1 MIKDYGIDR
10 VIEPKG
16 SIPVTAWKLD
26 NSKKI
31 RPNEVRVSL
40 ELIDFE
46 RDNLDQLASIAGY
59 GKAETA
65 ERIMTIIRERGKFHN
80 PYTESS
86 GIFTGIIE
94 AAGKESGL
102 ESQGLKV
109 GDRVVGLCPLAGLPM
124 QLEEIIDIDNNLSQM
139 KVKGYVIC
147 FQASELRKINEDV
160 DATHL
165 LRALNE
171 EGNFE
176 GIQYELITRRSK
188 DVAIVG
194 SNICEAVL
202 YAHLVKRT
210 WYGDAKV
217 SFIIDAAY
225 AVNGLDKELVKVFG
239 PVVDKIYTVNLSAP
253 FEAAVEIA
261 DQRRGELFD
270 CTINLE
276 NISGCDSFTAL
287 ITKARGEICFI
298 SMSNRYN
305 QSLLAADSLG
315 KEIYFYSMDGFRK
328 STFEFTS
335 ELLKDAEPALKRLDD
350 FYRKHSDK
358 SGRPVLEA
366 NLGERTKKA
375 AKRIDNFIYE
385 SEVTGRM
392 VDEVLNIAR
401 YDANVIIQGE
411 TGAGKEKVFD
421 LILQNSPRRDKA
433 AVKINCATIQ
443 ENLAESEFFGYEKG
457 SFTGASSE
465 GKEGYFA
472 LANNGTLFLDEIG
485 SLSLEMQAK
494 LLRVLQENTYYRVG
508 GTEPRH
514 VNVRVICANNIPLK
528 KLISEGK
535 FREDLYYRL
544 NICQINVPPLR
555 ARTEDIICLADSFL
569 KNYCERY
576 GLKKSFTNDAYAAL
590 ISYHWPGNVR
600 ELENTVHRLYITEK
614 SEVIDGTDVDNM
626 LNENAYDDTVID
638 VKSEFSRKGDMT
650 FDSIMSQQEKRLI
663 AFALKKEG
671 TTRAAAA
678 YLGMSQ
684 ATLARKKL
692 KYGL

>member
-1 MIKDYGIDR
+1 ML
-10 VIEPKG
+10 EPKG

-31 RPNEVRVSL
+31 RPTEVRISL
-40 ELIDFE
+40 EWIDFE
-46 RDNLDQLASIAGY
+46 RDNMDQIATISEY
-59 GKAETA
+59 DRNMTA
-65 ERIMTIIRERGKFHN
+65 QRVMTIIRERGKFHN

-86 GIFTGIIE
+86 GVFSGVIE
-94 AAGKESGL
+94 AAGKDSGL
-102 ESQGLKV
+102 EEKGLKA
-109 GDRVVGLCPLAGLPM
+109 GDRVVGVCPLAGLPM
-124 QLEEIIDIDNNLSQM
+124 HLDEIEEIDFNYSQM
-139 KVKGYVIC
+139 KVRGYVIC
-147 FQASELRKINEDV
+147 FQTTELHKVSDDV
-160 DATHL
+160 NISHL
-165 LRALNE
+165 IRALNE
-171 EGNFE
+171 EGTFE
-176 GIQYELITRRSK
+176 GIQYELITHRSRR
-188 DVAIVG
+188 VAIIG
-194 SNICEAVL
+194 SNLAEAVL
-202 YAHLVKRT
+202 YANLVKHT
-210 WYGDAKV
+210 WYGEADV
-217 SFIIDAAY
+217 TFIMDAAY
-225 AVNGLDKELVKVFG
+225 AYEGMKNELSAVFG
-239 PVVDKIYTVNLSAP
+239 SSVDRIYQVNLSAP
-253 FEAAVEIA
+253 YDAAMDIIDSE
-261 DQRRGELFD
+261 RGELFD

-276 NISGCDSFTAL
+276 NISGCDSVTAL
-287 ITKARGEICFI
+287 ITKEKGEICFI

-305 QSLLAADSLG
+305 QSVLASDSLG

-328 STFEFTS
+328 STFEFTLD
-335 ELLKDAEPALKRLDD
+335 LLKEAEPAMKRLDA
-350 FYRKHSDK
+350 FYEKHSRK
-358 SGRPVLEA
+358 QGKPLLEA
-366 NLGERTKKA
+366 KIGDRTKKA

-385 SEVTGRM
+385 SDVTGRM
-392 VDEVLNIAR
+392 VDEVLNIAK

-411 TGAGKEKVFD
+411 TGSGKEKVFD

-472 LANNGTLFLDEIG
+472 MANNGTLFLDEIG

-508 GTEPRH
+508 GTQPRH
-514 VNVRVICANNIPLK
+514 VNVRVICANNVPLK
-528 KLISEGK
+528 KLIEEGR

-555 ARTEDIICLADSFL
+555 ARKEDIICLADAFL
-569 KNYCERY
+569 SGYCERY
-576 GLKKSFTNDAYAAL
+576 GIKKTFSQNAYSEL
-590 ISYHWPGNVR
+590 MEYHWPGNVR

-614 SEVIDGTDVDNM
+614 GDVIDGVDVSEM
-626 LNENAYDDTVID
+626 LNESVFDDVVVDIR
-638 VKSEFSRKGDMT
+638 KEFSREDDMN

-671 TTRAAAA
+671 TTRAAAK
-678 YLGMSQ
+678 YLGMTQ

>member
-1 MIKDYGIDR
+1 MLKDYGIDR

-26 NSKKI
+26 NSKEL
-31 RPNEVRVSL
+31 RPTEVRVSL

-46 RDNLDQLASIAGY
+46 RDNMDQIASISEY
-59 GKAETA
+59 DRKLTA
-65 ERIMTIIRERGKFHN
+65 ERIMTIVRERGKFHN

-86 GIFTGIIE
+86 GVFCGRIE
-94 AAGKESGL
+94 AAGPQSGL
-102 ESQGLKV
+102 GARGLKI
-109 GDRVVGLCPLAGLPM
+109 GDRVVGMCPLAGLPM
-124 QLEEIIDIDNNLSQM
+124 SLEEIKEIDFNYSQM
-139 KVKGYVIC
+139 KVTGYVIC
-147 FQASELRKINEDV
+147 FQTSALYKV
-160 DATHL
+160 DESTEVSHL
-165 LRALNE
+165 MRALNE

-176 GIQYELITRRSK
+176 GIQYELITHRSK
-188 DVAIVG
+188 DVAIIG
-194 SNICEAVL
+194 SNIAEAIL
-202 YAHLVKRT
+202 YAHLVKKT
-210 WYGDAKV
+210 WYGDASV
-217 SFIIDAAY
+217 TFIMDAAY
-225 AVNGLDKELVKVFG
+225 ANEGLMNELRKIFG
-239 PVVDKIYTVNLSAP
+239 PVVDRIYNVNLSAP
-253 FEAAVEIA
+253 FDAAMDIL
-261 DQRRGELFD
+261 DQRRGEQFD

-276 NISGCDSFTAL
+276 NISGCDSVTAL
-287 ITKARGEICFI
+287 ITKVRGEICFI

-305 QSLLAADSLG
+305 QSLLATDSLG
-315 KEIYFYSMDGFRK
+315 KEIYFYSMDGFRE
-328 STFEFTS
+328 STFEFTA
-335 ELLKDAEPALKRLDD
+335 ELLKDAEPALKRLDA
-350 FYRKHSDK
+350 FYRKNSDK
-358 SGRPVLEA
+358 HGKPVLEA
-366 NLGERTKKA
+366 SLGDRTKKA

-411 TGAGKEKVFD
+411 TGSGKERVFD
-421 LILQNSPRRDKA
+421 LILQNSPRRDKS

-443 ENLAESEFFGYEKG
+443 ESLAESEFFGYEKG

-472 LANNGTLFLDEIG
+472 MANNGTLFLDEIG

-528 KLISEGK
+528 KLIEEGR

-555 ARTEDIICLADSFL
+555 ARTEDIICLADAFL
-569 KNYCERY
+569 QNYSKRY
-576 GLKKSFTNDAYAAL
+576 GIRKTFSQDAYSELMA
-590 ISYHWPGNVR
+590 YHWPGNVR
-600 ELENTVHRLYITEK
+600 ELENTVHRLYISSKGET
-614 SEVIDGTDVDNM
+614 IDGMDVESM
-626 LNENAYDDTVID
+626 LNENVYDDVVVDI
-638 VKSEFSRKGDMT
+638 RKDFDREKDMT

-671 TTRAAAA
+671 TTRAAAE